1 MSPKLPRLDEFNDA
15 VQNPHV
21 AFFDASLKQGK
32 VTTNGLGLPE
42 PRTGGF
48 AITYQLQAGGRN
60 YAVRVFHKH
69 TPDLEQRYRPIAA
82 TLKGLKSDL
91 FVDFEYQPRGI
102 LVNGT
107 VQPIVKMDWI
117 SGETLGGYLEANY
130 PDRSVVQN
138 LRTEMQRAIEFLGT
152 HGIAHGDLQTGN
164 ILVSAGRVK
173 LIDYDGMFVP
183 GMAAKDASELGHRH
197 FQHPLRATQHFD
209 ARIDRFAQILLDLS
223 LEAIATEPKLFE
235 RFATTGENILFS
247 ANDFQSPSASPVF
260 QQLKANAKLRPKA
273 ERFAALC
280 RTRFEQIPSFDD
292 FTSGKW
298 SPSVDLTSGTRQAGV
313 SVKYQGAFSVLDG
326 MDFAG
331 VMRQV
336 GNRIELIGQIVDV
349 KEGRTKYRHR
359 PYVFINFGPWQGSI
373 AKVTIWDSG
382 LAKLK
387 DRPAADWKGRWIS
400 VTGLVD
406 APYVSA
412 RYNYTH
418 VGIAV
423 SEANQLRVIT
433 AEEAAFR
440 LGAVRNL
447 VALPPSPP
455 VVTPT
460 VVTPPVVTR
469 PVRPNPVVPAKP
481 APASSAKWYQQVPPI
496 TTPSISNVQRSTPP
510 VVTTPRT
517 PARTPPPPPSISNV
531 PRTPPL
537 PAPKSAGNCFVATA
551 CYGCPTHPNLTVLRR
566 FRDER
571 LLTSILG
578 RWFVAGYYRIGPYLA
593 AIVRHSPTLRRGM
606 TRVVD
611 WIVAKIDPL

>member
-21 AFFDASLKQGK
+21 AFFEASLKKGK

-69 TPDLEQRYRPIAA
+69 TPDLEQRYRPISA

-91 FVDFEYQPRGI
+91 FVDFEYQPKGI

-130 PDRSVVQN
+130 ADRSVVRN
-138 LRTEMQRAIEFLGT
+138 LRTEMQRAIGFLGT
-152 HGIAHGDLQTGN
+152 QGIAHGDLQTGN
-164 ILVSAGRVK
+164 ILVAAGRVK

-197 FQHPLRATQHFD
+197 FQHPQRAAQHFD
-209 ARIDRFAQILLDLS
+209 ARIDRFSQILLDLS

-260 QQLKANAKLRPKA
+260 QQLKTNATLRPKA

-298 SPSVDLTSGTRQAGV
+298 SPSVHLTTGTRQAGV
-313 SVKYQGAFSVLDG
+313 GVKYQGAFSVLEG
-326 MDFAG
+326 TDFAG

-387 DRPAADWKGRWIS
+387 ERPSADWKGRWIS
-400 VTGLVD
+400 VTGMVD

-412 RYNYTH
+412 RYHYTH

-423 SEANQLRVIT
+423 SEANQLRLIT

-440 LGAVRNL
+440 LGAVRNAAA
-447 VALPPSPP
+447 VPPSQP
-455 VVTPT
+455 VT
-460 VVTPPVVTR
+460 TPPVR
-469 PVRPNPVVPAKP
+469 PITVVPAKP
-481 APASSAKWYQQVPPI
+481 APVSSAKRYQQVPPFSK
-496 TTPSISNVQRSTPP
+496 PSISNVPQSAPA

-517 PARTPPPPPSISNV
+517 PARTPAPTPPPSLSNV
-531 PRTPPL
+531 PRTPP
-537 PAPKSAGNCFVATA
+537 PKSTGSCFVATA
-551 CYGCPTHPNLTVLRR
+551 CYGSQTHPNLTVLRR
-566 FRDER
+566 FRDEH
-571 LLTSILG
+571 LLTCLLG
-578 RWFVAGYYRIGPYLA
+578 QWFVGGYYRVGPHLA
-593 AIVRHSPTLRRGM
+593 AIIRENPTLKLRM

-611 WIVAKIDPL
+611 WIVERIESS